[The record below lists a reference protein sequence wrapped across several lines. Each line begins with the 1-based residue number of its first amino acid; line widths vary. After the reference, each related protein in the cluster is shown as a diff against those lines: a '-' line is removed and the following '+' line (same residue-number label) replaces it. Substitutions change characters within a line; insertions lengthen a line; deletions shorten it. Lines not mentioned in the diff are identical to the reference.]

1 MVPFAY
7 FGINSSAL
15 SLVVDLLILFLAII
29 YVALIYWTFNDARRR
44 IEDPL
49 LVGCAFVVAFF
60 PFVGP
65 LVYTI
70 LRPPETLEDA
80 HERELE
86 VRAAEARLAQLDY
99 GLCPHCDYPVE
110 RDFVRCPSCLR
121 KLKERCSG
129 CTRPLDPA
137 WAICPYCETEVPAA
151 TPTRERR
158 RRVRGERREQA
169 LVEEAATSED
179 ASPLRERRSGRQG
192 GASSDAGVESPR
204 AERRRAR
211 EQRAREREAK
221 REDRNGL
228 LEQDTVASDV
238 TLVDEAL
245 LPTDPPSS

>member
-44 IEDPL
+44 IADPL
-49 LVGCAFVVAFF
+49 LVGCAFVIAFF

-80 HERELE
+80 AERELD

-99 GLCPHCDYPVE
+99 GLCPHCDYRVE

-129 CTRPLDPA
+129 CARPLDPA

-151 TPTRERR
+151 KPTRERR
-158 RRVRGERREQA
+158 RSARGERN
-169 LVEEAATSED
+169 
-179 ASPLRERRSGRQG
+179 
-192 GASSDAGVESPR
+192 R
-204 AERRRAR
+204 AHDRT
-211 EQRAREREAK
+211 RERE
-221 REDRNGL
+221 ERNGQV
-228 LEQDTVASDV
+228 EQDTTVATDV

-245 LPTDPPSS
+245 VDAESLLEKPLPTDEQLVRPADEGPAPASESGAAARSEARRARRTRPTS